1 MTENP
6 DFPTVPDLLEVGRL
20 AALGRLT
27 PGALH
32 EVANPLVALLGTA
45 ELLLEDAERGTKTA
59 DRLQLVVDTAREISG
74 IVRALQGY
82 SRERLA
88 PRGPVALERL
98 VGETVELVRRTSG
111 VRDVALEETRSE
123 VEVSVDGAP
132 GELKQAVLTL
142 ILNALEAQSG
152 GGKVAVTTG
161 TEDGGAVV
169 TITGGRG
176 SGLGLDACAA
186 IVQGHGGVL
195 DETNGGSAFVLRLP
209 LRRDE

>member
-6 DFPTVPDLLEVGRL
+6 DFPAGPDLLEVGRL

-98 VGETVELVRRTSG
+98 VGETVELVRRTSA

-123 VEVSVDGAP
+123 VEVSVDGTP

-152 GGKVAVTTG
+152 GGKVTVTTG

-195 DETNGGSAFVLRLP
+195 DETNRGSAFVLRLP